1 MGARSVADH
10 RANEASWR
18 GGIARETADY
28 DKWKPVFDQDAED
41 RKAAGF

>member
-1 MGARSVADH
+1 MSYVFFRTK
-10 RANEASWR
+10 
-18 GGIARETADY
+18 TADY